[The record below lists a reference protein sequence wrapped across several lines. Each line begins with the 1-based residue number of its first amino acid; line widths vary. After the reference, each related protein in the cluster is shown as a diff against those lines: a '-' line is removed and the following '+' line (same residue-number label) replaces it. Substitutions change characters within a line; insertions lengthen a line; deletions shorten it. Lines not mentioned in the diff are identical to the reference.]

1 MLWERAKL
9 LPESCEVLMSV
20 QEPEMRTV
28 GLIADPGIAD
38 TMANRVAVRL
48 EGVLEKLQE
57 QELRWDVQ
65 VAPFSLPL
73 GESGRV
79 ALNDKVPKL
88 REKHGWDFII
98 YLTDA
103 PHYVQNR
110 PVRSVIS
117 VEDASA
123 VLSMPSLGMAR
134 PRTVARELAELVR
147 ELATGK
153 QPAPPPT
160 PLGRVMSVHASRQ
173 DGQNEQ
179 NRITS
184 IEGLRGRLLLVAG
197 MVRNNQPWKL
207 VPRLSSAMAGAV
219 ATGAF
224 GVFYTSI
231 WSMADYLPA
240 ARLSLIT
247 LSSILILTLWLL
259 LHNRLWERPQ
269 GNRRRERMVIY
280 NAATVLTV
288 GFAATAMYL
297 LLFLALMA
305 GALIVIDQEYLAYQL
320 RHDVSLAEYV
330 NLAWLASSL
339 GTMGGAI
346 GSSFDE
352 VKEVQRATFSQREYE
367 RRNMEFTIS
376 KDEVD

>member
-1 MLWERAKL
+1 
-9 LPESCEVLMSV
+9 MSV
-20 QEPEMRTV
+20 QEPEKRTV

-38 TMANRVAVRL
+38 AMANRIAARL
-48 EGVLEKLQE
+48 EGVMEKLQE
-57 QELRWDVQ
+57 HEQQWDVQ

-79 ALNDKVPKL
+79 ALNDKVPRL

-123 VLSMPSLGMAR
+123 VLSMPSLGLAR

-179 NRITS
+179 NRISS
-184 IEGLRGRLLLVAG
+184 IEGLRGRLLLIAG
-197 MVRNNQPWKL
+197 MVRSNQPWKL

-240 ARLSLIT
+240 GRLSLIT
-247 LSSILILTLWLL
+247 VSSILILTLWLL
-259 LHNRLWERPQ
+259 LHNRLWERPK
-269 GNRRRERMVIY
+269 GNRRRERMVVY

-288 GFAATAMYL
+288 GFAAAVMYL
-297 LLFLALMA
+297 LLFLALLA
-305 GALIVIDQEYLAYQL
+305 GSLIVIDQEYLAYQL
-320 RHDVSLAEYV
+320 RHDVTLAEYV

-376 KDEVD
+376 KDDVD

>member
-1 MLWERAKL
+1 
-9 LPESCEVLMSV
+9 MSV
-20 QEPEMRTV
+20 QEPEKRTV

-38 TMANRVAVRL
+38 AMANRIAARL
-48 EGVLEKLQE
+48 EGVMEKLQE
-57 QELRWDVQ
+57 HEQQWDVQ

-79 ALNDKVPKL
+79 ALNDKVPRL

-173 DGQNEQ
+173 DGKNEQ
-179 NRITS
+179 NRISS
-184 IEGLRGRLLLVAG
+184 IEGLRGRLLLIAG
-197 MVRNNQPWKL
+197 MVRSNQPWKL
-207 VPRLSSAMAGAV
+207 VPRLSSAMAGAA

-240 ARLSLIT
+240 GRLSLIT
-247 LSSILILTLWLL
+247 VSSILILTLWLL
-259 LHNRLWERPQ
+259 LHNRLWERPK
-269 GNRRRERMVIY
+269 GNRRRERMVVY

-288 GFAATAMYL
+288 GFAATVMYL
-297 LLFLALMA
+297 LLFLALLA
-305 GALIVIDQEYLAYQL
+305 GSLIVIDQEYLAYQL
-320 RHDVSLAEYV
+320 RHDVTMAEYI

-376 KDEVD
+376 KDDVE

>member
-1 MLWERAKL
+1 
-9 LPESCEVLMSV
+9 MSV
-20 QEPEMRTV
+20 QEPEKRTV

-38 TMANRVAVRL
+38 AMANRIAARL
-48 EGVLEKLQE
+48 EGVMEKLQE
-57 QELRWDVQ
+57 QEQQWDVQ

-79 ALNDKVPKL
+79 ALNDKVPRL

-123 VLSMPSLGMAR
+123 VLSMPSLGLAR
-134 PRTVARELAELVR
+134 PRTVARELAELVS

-153 QPAPPPT
+153 QPAPPPP
-160 PLGRVMSVHASRQ
+160 PLGRAMSVHASRQ

-179 NRITS
+179 NRISS
-184 IEGLRGRLLLVAG
+184 IEGLRGRLLLIAG
-197 MVRNNQPWKL
+197 MVRSNRPWKL

-240 ARLSLIT
+240 GRLSLIT
-247 LSSILILTLWLL
+247 VSSILILTLWLL
-259 LHNRLWERPQ
+259 LHNRLWERPK
-269 GNRRRERMVIY
+269 GNRRRERMVVY

-297 LLFLALMA
+297 LLFLALLA
-305 GALIVIDQEYLAYQL
+305 GSLIVIDQEYLAYQL
-320 RHDVSLAEYV
+320 RHDVTMAEYI

-376 KDEVD
+376 KDDVD

>member
-1 MLWERAKL
+1 M
-9 LPESCEVLMSV
+9 
-20 QEPEMRTV
+20 QEPEKRTV
-28 GLIADPGIAD
+28 GLIADPGIA
-38 TMANRVAVRL
+38 TAMANRIAVRL
-48 EGVLEKLQE
+48 EEGLEKLQQ
-57 QELRWDVQ
+57 QEHQWEVQ

-73 GESGRV
+73 EQSGRV
-79 ALNDKVPKL
+79 ALNDKVPRL

-123 VLSMPSLGMAR
+123 VLSLPTLGIAR
-134 PRTVARELAELVR
+134 PRTVARELAELVK
-147 ELATGK
+147 ELASGK
-153 QPAPPPT
+153 APAAPLT
-160 PLGRVMSVHASRQ
+160 PLGRAMSVHASRQ

-179 NRITS
+179 NRISS
-184 IEGLRGRLLLVAG
+184 IEGMRGRLLLIAG
-197 MVRNNQPWKL
+197 MVRSNRPWKL
-207 VPRLSSAMAGAV
+207 VPRLSSAMAGAA

-247 LSSILILTLWLL
+247 VASISILTLWLL
-259 LHNRLWERPQ
+259 FHNRLWESPK
-269 GNRRRERMVIY
+269 GIRRGERMLVY
-280 NAATVLTV
+280 NAATVMTV
-288 GFAATAMYL
+288 GFAAAIMYV
-297 LLFLALMA
+297 LLFLTLLA
-305 GALIVIDQEYLAYQL
+305 GSLIVIDQEYLAYQL
-320 RHDVSLAEYV
+320 RHDVTLAEYV

-346 GSSFDE
+346 GSSFDGA
-352 VKEVQRATFSQREYE
+352 KEVQRATFSQREYE
-367 RRNMEFTIS
+367 RRNMDFTIS
-376 KDEVD
+376 EDGMD